1 MSGSV
6 LAPWAFQPEPMAN
19 AKILANA
26 LGCFSFYPIE
36 LLECMQ
42 NKRMPDIV
50 REGKSHFL
58 YQVTV
63 IFQ

>member
-1 MSGSV
+1 MMSGSV

-26 LGCFSFYPIE
+26 LGCFSFYPVE

-50 REGKSHFL
+50 REGLEENISQLFG
-58 YQVTV
+58 
-63 IFQ
+63 